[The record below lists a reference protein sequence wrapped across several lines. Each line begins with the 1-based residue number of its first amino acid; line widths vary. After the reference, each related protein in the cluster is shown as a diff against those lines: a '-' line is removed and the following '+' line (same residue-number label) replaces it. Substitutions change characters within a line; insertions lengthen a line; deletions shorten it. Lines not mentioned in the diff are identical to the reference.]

1 MGSSAVIV
9 HGLLTIVGVILATV
23 FGAFIVTRINY
34 VNNAL
39 SSILNSKLQE
49 LQVDVKIITG
59 FYNSSES
66 TYVIYVKNVGT
77 LNIPLSQLYGRT
89 ELYLSTYDG
98 QNYFF
103 VLSSESETSK
113 SLILELERDG
123 IWSSGETI
131 IIKLSFQNKPSEP
144 VKVKLVLPSGA
155 YTEGIVPG

>member
-66 TYVIYVKNVGT
+66 MYVIYVKNVGT

-131 IIKLSFQNKPSEP
+131 IIKLSFQNKPS
-144 VKVKLVLPSGA
+144 
-155 YTEGIVPG
+155 

>member
-1 MGSSAVIV
+1 MGSSTVIA

-39 SSILNSKLQE
+39 STILNSKLQE

-66 TYVIYVKNVGT
+66 MYVIYVKNVGT
-77 LNIPLSQLYGRT
+77 LNIPLSQLYGKT

-98 QNYFF
+98 QNHFV
-103 VLSSESETSK
+103 VLSSDSEASK
-113 SLILELERDG
+113 SFIVELDKDG
-123 IWSSGETI
+123 VWSSGETLV
-131 IIKLSFQNKPSEP
+131 IKLSFQNKPSEP
-144 VKVKLVLPSGA
+144 LKVRLVLPSGA

>member
-1 MGSSAVIV
+1 MGSSTVIV
-9 HGLLTIVGVILATV
+9 HGLLTIVGVILAVV
-23 FGAFIVTRINY
+23 FGAFVVTRINY

-39 SSILNSKLQE
+39 SLILNSKLQE

-66 TYVIYVKNVGT
+66 TYVIYVKNVGA

-98 QNYFF
+98 QNYFV
-103 VLSSESETSK
+103 VLENNNETSR
-113 SLILELERDG
+113 SSIIELEKDG
-123 IWSSGETI
+123 VWSSGETI
-131 IIKLSFQNKPSEP
+131 IIKLSFQSKPSEP
-144 VKVKLVLPSGA
+144 IKVKLVLPSGA

>member
-1 MGSSAVIV
+1 
-9 HGLLTIVGVILATV
+9 
-23 FGAFIVTRINY
+23 AFIVTRINY

-66 TYVIYVKNVGT
+66 MYVIYVKNVGT

>member
-66 TYVIYVKNVGT
+66 MYVIYVKNVGT

>member
-9 HGLLTIVGVILATV
+9 HGLLTIVGVILAVV
-23 FGAFIVTRINY
+23 FGAFVVTRINY

-39 SSILNSKLQE
+39 SLILNSKLQE

-66 TYVIYVKNVGT
+66 MYVIYVKNVGA

-98 QNYFF
+98 QNYFV
-103 VLSSESETSK
+103 VLENNNETSG
-113 SLILELERDG
+113 SSIIELEKDG
-123 IWSSGETI
+123 VWSSGETI
-131 IIKLSFQNKPSEP
+131 IIKLSFQSKPSEP
-144 VKVKLVLPSGA
+144 IKVKLVLPSGA